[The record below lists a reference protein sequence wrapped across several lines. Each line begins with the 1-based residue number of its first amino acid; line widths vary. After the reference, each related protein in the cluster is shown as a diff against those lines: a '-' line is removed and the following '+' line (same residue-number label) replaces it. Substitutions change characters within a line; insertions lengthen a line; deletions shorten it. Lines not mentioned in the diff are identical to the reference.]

1 MNAAKIVND
10 MKDCIKPL
18 DCDLK
23 HYESCLATRDFWD
36 DRGHEWTYKT
46 LDEKLVILGGFVQ
59 RGGSLKR
66 VIKRYAEGRS
76 EIYRCRIHWVIF
88 TYIWRMIIG
97 DEPKNDINPMS
108 GRIKCLENDELIKLL
123 SEELKK
129 CVKKTCGTRYNR
141 FGEHEFYSY
150 WIVSNEYQYDDSAL
164 DKIER
169 KHWRSNPDESF
180 NMYLSKANRWDW
192 MKCLF

>member
-1 MNAAKIVND
+1 
-10 MKDCIKPL
+10 MKDNMKPF

-23 HYESCLATRDFWD
+23 HYEACLATRDFWD
-36 DRGHEWTYKT
+36 DCGHEWTYKT

-66 VIKRYAEGRS
+66 VIKRYVEDRS

-88 TYIWRMIIG
+88 TYIWRMIMG
-97 DEPKNDINPMS
+97 KDPMNNFNPMS
-108 GRIKCLENDELIKLL
+108 SRIKCLDNDELIKLL
-123 SEELKK
+123 SDELKK
-129 CVKKTCGTRYNR
+129 CVKQTCDTRYNR
-141 FGEHEFYSY
+141 
-150 WIVSNEYQYDDSAL
+150 YQYDDTAL

-169 KHWRSNPDESF
+169 KHWRSHPDEPFSI
-180 NMYLSKANRWDW
+180 YLDKAKRWDW